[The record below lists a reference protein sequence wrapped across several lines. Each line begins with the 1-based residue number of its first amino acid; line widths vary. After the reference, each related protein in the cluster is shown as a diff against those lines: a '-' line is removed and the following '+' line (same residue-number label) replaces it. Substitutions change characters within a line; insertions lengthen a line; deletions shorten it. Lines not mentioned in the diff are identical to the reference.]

1 MFQAK
6 MDPVQNL
13 YAEHGGKVFRQGG
26 QVKGDGEAHL
36 CRLLS
41 PTHLVSVD
49 GPEEWSE
56 KVVSNQR
63 NHAEDGAED
72 ETQPDL
78 WLAKAVPGH
87 TCGQSTK
94 EEEAKI
100 AWGRR

>member
-1 MFQAK
+1 MFYFGLDLGWYWMFQAK
-6 MDPVQNL
+6 MDPVQN
-13 YAEHGGKVFRQGG
+13 
-26 QVKGDGEAHL
+26 
-36 CRLLS
+36 
-41 PTHLVSVD
+41 LVSVD

-87 TCGQSTK
+87 T
-94 EEEAKI
+94 
-100 AWGRR
+100 